1 MDSPHRDTNM
11 KILDRAEK
19 VLTKKDVEKV
29 KCDRSNK
36 FLNDVTAIDDEAAV
50 VLGKRNFYLPL
61 NKLRQLSVT
70 AAKALA
76 QTDSH
81 LCLDSLTSLTP
92 ELLDALANRPKDSQS
107 LSLNGLTTV
116 TVDEARTLAQ
126 VACYRLELSLTS
138 LPDAIA
144 KILGQREGHLTLDK
158 LPTIS
163 DAAAAELAK
172 IGGDL
177 SLNGLTTLSD
187 KAAKSLSK
195 HAGSSLY
202 LDGLA
207 SLSQA
212 ACVMLSK
219 KLDGD
224 GYSLDPMRPGS
235 PVDEWQSDAEVAR
248 NQLFFRHL
256 FADRVETRGK
266 KIRKYCESPDGK
278 AAIDKVEA
286 QIDADPQSG
295 RLNFLDC
302 SSMSV
307 EAAVKLA
314 SHKKGIRCPGFL
326 GFYNAEKGGHDW
338 HAVGDAVVRFLQKVP
353 GHGPRCAAL
362 GGLLIELMLAS
373 GQTRALGE
381 LLRVAREIKI
391 TETRQ
396 WIETRVSWKA
406 QETGTS
412 TQAIEDAT
420 LDTHGF
426 GEPTKKLA
434 KAAKRAKAS
443 KGAKTKKR

>member
-1 MDSPHRDTNM
+1 M
-11 KILDRAEK
+11 KTLDLAEK

-29 KCDRSNK
+29 KCDGSNE
-36 FLNDVTAIDDEAAV
+36 FLDDVTAIDDEAAV

-70 AAKALA
+70 AARALA

-81 LCLDSLTSLTP
+81 LCLDGLTSLTP
-92 ELLDALANRPKDSQS
+92 ALLEALANRPKDSQS
-107 LSLNGLTTV
+107 LSLNGLTTM
-116 TVDEARTLAQ
+116 TADEAQTLAL
-126 VACYRLELSLTS
+126 VECGRLELGITS
-138 LPDAIA
+138 LSDTIA
-144 KILGQREGHLTLDK
+144 KVLAQREGTLSLGMLT
-158 LPTIS
+158 TIS

-177 SLNGLTTLSD
+177 WLNGLTTLSD

-195 HAGSSLY
+195 LKSKYLY
-202 LDGLA
+202 LDGLK

-212 ACVMLSK
+212 ACVTIAK
-219 KLDGD
+219 KVGGY
-224 GYSLDPMRPGS
+224 GYSADPMKPGT
-235 PVDEWQSDAEVAR
+235 PVDEWRSEAENAR
-248 NQLFFRHL
+248 DPLFFRLL
-256 FADRVETRGK
+256 FADRGETRAK
-266 KIRKYCESPDGK
+266 KVRKYCESPDGK
-278 AAIDKVEA
+278 AAIEKVEA
-286 QIDADPQSG
+286 QIDADSQSG

-307 EAAVKLA
+307 DAAVKLA
-314 SHKKGIRCPGFL
+314 SHSDGIRCPGFL
-326 GFYNAEKGGHDW
+326 GFSDAEEKDHDW

-396 WIETRVSWKA
+396 WIETRVAWKA

-420 LDTHGF
+420 IDTHGF

-443 KGAKTKKR
+443 NGAKAKKR